1 MKKDKSISDV
11 DLNTWQE
18 FIKNPKNLYDKDKD
32 KENKDIYKN
41 NRYKFDFHGYTL
53 EQANHKV
60 KEIIEFCAE
69 KKIQEIL
76 LITGKGLHSNTENDV
91 FKSKNFSKL
100 KYSVPEY
107 IKSNQNIS
115 KYISSVKEAPQKDGG
130 EGALLIK
137 LKKL

>member
-18 FIKNPKNLYDKDKD
+18 FIKNPKNLYNKDRD
-32 KENKDIYKN
+32 KENKDINKN

-53 EQANHKV
+53 DQANQKV
-60 KEIIEFCAE
+60 KEIIEFCLE

-76 LITGKGLHSNTENDV
+76 LITGKGLHSNTKDDV

-107 IKSNQNIS
+107 IKNSDELMSLIS
-115 KYISSVKEAPQKDGG
+115 EIKEAENEDGG
-130 EGALLIK
+130 DGAFYIY
-137 LKKL
+137 LKNK

>member
-18 FIKNPKNLYDKDKD
+18 FINNPKNLYDKDK
-32 KENKDIYKN
+32 ENKNIYKN
-41 NRYKFDFHGYTL
+41 NRYKLDLHGYTL
-53 EQANHKV
+53 DQANQKV
-60 KEIIEFCAE
+60 KEIIEFCSE

-76 LITGKGLHSNTENDV
+76 LITGKGLHSNTNDDV

-107 IKSNQNIS
+107 IKSNQNIN
-115 KYISSVKEAPQKDGG
+115 KYISSIKEASQKDGG

>member
-18 FIKNPKNLYDKDKD
+18 FINNPKNLYDKDKD
-32 KENKDIYKN
+32 KENKNIYKN
-41 NRYKFDFHGYTL
+41 NRYKLDLHGYTL
-53 EQANHKV
+53 DQANQKV
-60 KEIIEFCAE
+60 KEIIEFCSE

-76 LITGKGLHSNTENDV
+76 LITGKGLHSNTNDDV

-107 IKSNQNIS
+107 IKSNQNIN
-115 KYISSVKEAPQKDGG
+115 KYISSIKEASQKDGG

>member
-1 MKKDKSISDV
+1 VKKDKSISDV

-18 FIKNPKNLYDKDKD
+18 FINNPKNLYDKDKD
-32 KENKDIYKN
+32 KENKNIYKN
-41 NRYKFDFHGYTL
+41 NRYKLDLHGYTL
-53 EQANHKV
+53 DQANQKV
-60 KEIIEFCAE
+60 KEIIEFCSE

-76 LITGKGLHSNTENDV
+76 LITGKGLHSNTNDDV

-107 IKSNQNIS
+107 IKSNQNIN
-115 KYISSVKEAPQKDGG
+115 KYISSIKEASQKDGG

>member
-18 FIKNPKNLYDKDKD
+18 FIKNPKNLYNKDRD
-32 KENKDIYKN
+32 KENKDINKN

-53 EQANHKV
+53 DQANQKV
-60 KEIIEFCAE
+60 KEIIEFCLE

-76 LITGKGLHSNTENDV
+76 LITGKGLHSNTKDDV

>member
-1 MKKDKSISDV
+1 VKKDKSISDV

-18 FIKNPKNLYDKDKD
+18 FIKNPKNLYNKDRD
-32 KENKDIYKN
+32 KENKDINKN

-53 EQANHKV
+53 DQANQKV
-60 KEIIEFCAE
+60 KEIIEFCLE

-76 LITGKGLHSNTENDV
+76 LITGKGLHSNTKDDV